1 MFSTWSAF
9 AACFHLKI
17 HLHNLSPLSSCFSLS
32 LLSGLRK
39 GNEIRSLNGEAVS
52 DLDLKQMEALFSE
65 KSVGLTL
72 VARPADT
79 RATLCTSWSDS
90 DLFSRDQKSLPPSPN
105 QCQLLEEFLDNFK
118 KTSTNDFSNVPD
130 VTTGLKRSHTEG
142 TLDQVSHRE
151 KMEQTFRSAE
161 QIVELC
167 RGLDSSHANS
177 MEAPTE
183 SHDPPPRPLARHL
196 SDADRLRKVIQ
207 ELVDTEKSYVKD
219 LSCLFELYLEP
230 LQNETFLTQDEVN
243 GKHLPSAS
251 QPL

>member
-72 VARPADT
+72 VARPAGT
-79 RATLCTSWSDS
+79 RASLCTSCSDS
-90 DLFSRDQKSLPPSPN
+90 DLFSRDQKSLLPSPN

-118 KTSTNDFSNVPD
+118 KTSTNGKAV
-130 VTTGLKRSHTEG
+130 
-142 TLDQVSHRE
+142 
-151 KMEQTFRSAE
+151 FR
-161 QIVELC
+161 V
-167 RGLDSSHANS
+167 GLDLLVRWPMLLGCSF
-177 MEAPTE
+177 
-183 SHDPPPRPLARHL
+183 DGKPRWY
-196 SDADRLRKVIQ
+196 
-207 ELVDTEKSYVKD
+207 ELLWYSE
-219 LSCLFELYLEP
+219 C
-230 LQNETFLTQDEVN
+230 FLTY
-243 GKHLPSAS
+243 
-251 QPL
+251 